1 MFLATARQRRVTV
14 TAGLLIVLAAATAHA
29 QAEDAEA
36 AIRQGMELRKQGQ
49 DARALPYLEKAYK
62 LSRTPRTAAQ
72 LGLVQMGLGYWV
84 DAEHHLDE
92 ALSDPDNYW
101 VAKNRPVL
109 EGARTRVRS
118 MIGSL
123 AITGQPLG
131 AEVVVNGRPVG
142 RLPLGQDV
150 RIGKGSVEIE
160 VRADGYVPA
169 TRTVVLAGG
178 AREQVSIALDPV
190 QKSAEAIVATPAPR
204 PASPA
209 GSAAGM
215 PAAPPTPG
223 QPASTDDHGRHVLRG
238 LAWGA
243 AGVAVAALA
252 FGGIETAAAV
262 SKKND
267 FNNRTVASPTA
278 DDANRRLPECTT
290 MNLTPACAS
299 LRSDYDSAKTLAI
312 VGFVTG
318 GVLAVG
324 SAVLFAL
331 TSSSPSEGQARN
343 GGHSHALARP
353 EFLGC
358 AAVLT
363 SAGVVCGARF

>member
-1 MFLATARQRRVTV
+1 VGVAL
-14 TAGLLIVLAAATAHA
+14 GLLLSLAAATAFA

-62 LSRTPRTAAQ
+62 LSRTSRTAAQ

-84 DAEHHLDE
+84 DSEHHLDE
-92 ALSDPDNYW
+92 ALADPDNYW

-109 EGARTRVRS
+109 EGALTRVRS

-123 AITGQPLG
+123 VITGQPTG
-131 AEVVVNGRPVG
+131 AEVMVNGRTVG
-142 RLPLGQDV
+142 RLPLGQEV
-150 RIGKGSVEIE
+150 RIAKGPAEIE
-160 VRADGYVPA
+160 VRADGYVPV
-169 TRTVVLAGG
+169 TRTVVITGG
-178 AREQVSIALDPV
+178 GREQVSLALAPAP
-190 QKSAEAIVATPAPR
+190 QAAEAALTA
-204 PASPA
+204 PASRPT
-209 GSAAGM
+209 SRAAGTGEAAAAATS
-215 PAAPPTPG
+215 PAQEAVAPADRG
-223 QPASTDDHGRHVLRG
+223 GRVLRG

-252 FGGIETAAAV
+252 YGGIETASMV

-278 DDANRRLPECTT
+278 DDPNHRLPECTT

-312 VGFVTG
+312 VGFVTAG
-318 GVLAVG
+318 ALAAG

-331 TSSSPSEGQARN
+331 TSAPPVERQAASSGR
-343 GGHSHALARP
+343 SHALARP

-358 AAVLT
+358 AAALT
-363 SAGVVCGARF
+363 SRGIVCGARF